1 MKVSCEKCGSEDWKM
16 TIHEIV
22 VGGGG
27 FGGGSVV
34 YTAMKC
40 EGCDMV
46 YPLQELAKGKGK
58 RVSKEAVIDM
68 LTQ

>member
-1 MKVSCEKCGSEDWKM
+1 M

-34 YTAMKC
+34 YSAMKC
-40 EGCDMV
+40 EGCGMV
-46 YPLQELAKGKGK
+46 YPLQEVAKGKGR
-58 RVSKEAVIDM
+58 RVSKDAVIGM
-68 LTQ
+68 LKQ